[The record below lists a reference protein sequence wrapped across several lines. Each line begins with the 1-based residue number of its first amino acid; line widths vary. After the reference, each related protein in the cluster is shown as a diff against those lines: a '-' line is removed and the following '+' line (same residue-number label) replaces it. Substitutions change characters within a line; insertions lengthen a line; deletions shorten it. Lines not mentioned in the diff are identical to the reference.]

1 MADDG
6 DACQPDMHD
15 PRAVGRSRPS
25 RTRLSEGAHGRFLR
39 TLLAMGERAKLK
51 RSGLAEA
58 TRVRRW
64 RRSQFIALGFS
75 ASDASALTK
84 APVDLG
90 EVRRLVA
97 AGCPHDVARRIV
109 L

>member
-1 MADDG
+1 MG
-6 DACQPDMHD
+6 DRVEVP
-15 PRAVGRSRPS
+15 
-25 RTRLSEGAHGRFLR
+25 
-39 TLLAMGERAKLK
+39 
-51 RSGLAEA
+51 RSGIPEA

-64 RRSQFIALGFS
+64 RRSQFLALGFS
-75 ASDASALTK
+75 GNDASTLTK

-97 AGCPHDVARRIV
+97 AGCPHEVVRQIV

>member
-1 MADDG
+1 
-6 DACQPDMHD
+6 
-15 PRAVGRSRPS
+15 
-25 RTRLSEGAHGRFLR
+25 
-39 TLLAMGERAKLK
+39 MGERVAANLN
-51 RSGLAEA
+51 GLPEA

-64 RRSQFIALGFS
+64 RRSQFMALGFTPTE
-75 ASDASALTK
+75 ASLLTK

-97 AGCPHDVARRIV
+97 AGCPLEIARRIV

>member
-1 MADDG
+1 MG
-6 DACQPDMHD
+6 DQ
-15 PRAVGRSRPS
+15 
-25 RTRLSEGAHGRFLR
+25 
-39 TLLAMGERAKLK
+39 LAPK
-51 RSGLAEA
+51 RNELPEQA
-58 TRVRRW
+58 RVRRW
-64 RRSQFIALGFS
+64 RRSQFLALGFT
-75 ASDASALTK
+75 ASDATVLTK

>member
-1 MADDG
+1 
-6 DACQPDMHD
+6 
-15 PRAVGRSRPS
+15 
-25 RTRLSEGAHGRFLR
+25 
-39 TLLAMGERAKLK
+39 MGERAEIK
-51 RSGLAEA
+51 RSGLPEA

-64 RRSQFIALGFS
+64 RRSQLIALGFT

-97 AGCPHDVARRIV
+97 AGCPHEIARRI
-109 L
+109 LL

>member
-1 MADDG
+1 MG
-6 DACQPDMHD
+6 D
-15 PRAVGRSRPS
+15 RV
-25 RTRLSEGAHGRFLR
+25 EV
-39 TLLAMGERAKLK
+39 K
-51 RSGLAEA
+51 RSGLPEA

-64 RRSQFIALGFS
+64 RRSQLLALGFS
-75 ASDASALTK
+75 ASDASELTK

-97 AGCPHDVARRIV
+97 AGCPHEVVRRIV

>member
-1 MADDG
+1 MG
-6 DACQPDMHD
+6 DRIEA
-15 PRAVGRSRPS
+15 RR
-25 RTRLSEGAHGRFLR
+25 
-39 TLLAMGERAKLK
+39 K
-51 RSGLAEA
+51 GLPEA

-64 RRSQFIALGFS
+64 RRAQFLALGFS
-75 ASDASALTK
+75 PTDASTLTK

-97 AGCPHDVARRIV
+97 SGCPLEVARRIV

>member
-1 MADDG
+1 
-6 DACQPDMHD
+6 
-15 PRAVGRSRPS
+15 
-25 RTRLSEGAHGRFLR
+25 
-39 TLLAMGERAKLK
+39 MGERAEAKP
-51 RSGLAEA
+51 SGLPEE

-75 ASDASALTK
+75 ANDASALTK
-84 APVDLG
+84 APVDLAD
-90 EVRRLVA
+90 VRRLVA

>member
-1 MADDG
+1 MG
-6 DACQPDMHD
+6 D
-15 PRAVGRSRPS
+15 RIEVR
-25 RTRLSEGAHGRFLR
+25 
-39 TLLAMGERAKLK
+39 
-51 RSGLAEA
+51 RSGLPEA

-64 RRSQFIALGFS
+64 RRSQLLALGFS
-75 ASDASALTK
+75 KGDASELTK

-97 AGCPHDVARRIV
+97 AGCPHEIVRRIV

>member
-1 MADDG
+1 
-6 DACQPDMHD
+6 
-15 PRAVGRSRPS
+15 
-25 RTRLSEGAHGRFLR
+25 
-39 TLLAMGERAKLK
+39 MGERAET
-51 RSGLAEA
+51 RATGLPEE

-84 APVDLG
+84 APVDLA

-97 AGCPHDVARRIV
+97 AGCPHEVARRIV